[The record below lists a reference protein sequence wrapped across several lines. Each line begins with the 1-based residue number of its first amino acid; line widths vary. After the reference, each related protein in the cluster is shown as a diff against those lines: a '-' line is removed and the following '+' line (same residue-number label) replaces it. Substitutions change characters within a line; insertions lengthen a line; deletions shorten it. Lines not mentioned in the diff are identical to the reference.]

1 MTSKIFLVMPIRLQ
15 DFYMN
20 SQMTRLCVCNW
31 VFICVFMCVCVCV
44 VKTWLLAL
52 AQTGRRTR
60 PGDRQRDRETNGQSD
75 RTVSVI
81 WMCLL
86 LLLFIVHGAIMPTR
100 CPADASPRRRHIDKT
115 HFKENARPRVSLDFA
130 LQMCKLQIRKVSLQ
144 KAACPVHG
152 ASTLSTLM
160 QP

>member
-31 VFICVFMCVCVCV
+31 VFICVSMCVCVSL
-44 VKTWLLAL
+44 KHDYW
-52 AQTGRRTR
+52 RSH
-60 PGDRQRDRETNGQSD
+60 RQADGPVHGTDRETNGQSD